1 MFLSR
6 QYRARAIGL
15 VAGYAVVIAALVIN
29 GVFDPRP
36 TDSASAVTHPTRDFR
51 PAPGIDSRCD
61 PVC

>member
-6 QYRARAIGL
+6 QYRARAMGL

-29 GVFDPRP
+29 GVFDSSRA
-36 TDSASAVTHPTRDFR
+36 DSASAVTHPAEDSR
-51 PAPGIDSRCD
+51 PASGIDSRCD